1 MAETDFFKYHTV
13 CISTTGESMDTE
25 LYCKDWQTVH
35 DNAKKQKQKQ
45 TNAVSS
51 SRSHKTVVRFYLF
64 PELSPTRPVEELSG
78 VLPILGQA
86 PTQLSWSQECH

>member
-1 MAETDFFKYHTV
+1 MAETDFFKYHAV

-35 DNAKKQKQKQ
+35 DNAKKQKNKNKCGFQLAKSQ
-45 TNAVSS
+45 DGGSI
-51 SRSHKTVVRFYLF
+51 LF